1 MRMESQMKDITQM
14 TVKTFQGE
22 LDGSE
27 MNIGIVVSRFNEY
40 AGKEELEACLDELK
54 TLGVPED
61 NIRVVSVP
69 GALEIPLALQML
81 AESEQFEA
89 LIALGA
95 VIRGETYHFEVVAN
109 TSSSEIARV
118 SREYDIPVANGILT
132 TYDDEQCKARTL
144 MKGKDCA
151 RCAVE
156 MVNLQTNLYESFY
169 DSDWEDVEA
178 DDDETI
184 VDDKH
189 HDGKC

>member
-1 MRMESQMKDITQM
+1 MRMENQMKDITQM

-95 VIRGETYHFEVVAN
+95 VIRGETYHFEVVSN
-109 TSSSEIARV
+109 TSSAEIARV

-156 MVNLQTNLYESFY
+156 MVNLQTSLYESFY

-178 DDDETI
+178 DDESI
-184 VDDKH
+184 VDDEH